1 MGASAPRLLRRQ
13 GSRLVPVAPHFDA
26 RALTEIAFRPAGGS
40 SGDATGH
47 APDAGGG
54 AGGGAPM
61 GDAEA
66 FFAHRERVR
75 EHLLEAEA
83 DGPVQGEAEALLL
96 ERLEAAIDAVLETL
110 APDEVAVIESAPG
123 TDWPKTRER
132 RKDVIIDGENRFHF
146 HWRVEPPL
154 RLGVWRERKG

>member
-1 MGASAPRLLRRQ
+1 MGASAPRLLRRL
-13 GSRLVPVAPHFDA
+13 GSRLTPVAPHFDA
-26 RALTEIAFRPAGGS
+26 RALTEIAFRPAGGT

-47 APDAGGG
+47 AHDDGAG

-66 FFAHRERVR
+66 FLARRERVR

-96 ERLEAAIDAVLETL
+96 ERLEAAIGGVLAKL
-110 APDEVAVIESAPG
+110 GPGEVALIESAPG

-154 RLGVWRERKG
+154 RVGIWRERQE